1 MCCHLKPP
9 PQDMQPSEFCDAQ
22 AFEQELESLP
32 GCYSPPGGCVLLL
45 LYQPDECSP
54 ETAVGC
60 VAVRP
65 LHTNSSASRTPT
77 PGPRQPTF
85 QQQQNQQQPPPP
97 LPPGADM
104 QDADIDSTC
113 EMKRL
118 FVLSEHTG
126 QGCGRALAAAAVAA
140 AQEAGYARMVLDTL
154 DTLTAANRLYEGLG
168 FVRRDAYYHN
178 PLPGVVYWA
187 KDL

>member
-1 MCCHLKPP
+1 MWTSASRWGLLSLAKPP
-9 PQDMQPSEFCDAQ
+9 KQSMQPSVFCAAQ

-32 GCYSPPGGCVLLL
+32 GCYSPPGGCILLL
-45 LYQPDECSP
+45 WHTPDPCAP
-54 ETAVGC
+54 ATAVGC

-65 LHTNSSASRTPT
+65 LHTNT
-77 PGPRQPTF
+77 
-85 QQQQNQQQPPPP
+85 
-97 LPPGADM
+97 
-104 QDADIDSTC
+104 DIDTTC

-126 QGCGRALAAAAVAA
+126 QGCGRALAAAAVAAA